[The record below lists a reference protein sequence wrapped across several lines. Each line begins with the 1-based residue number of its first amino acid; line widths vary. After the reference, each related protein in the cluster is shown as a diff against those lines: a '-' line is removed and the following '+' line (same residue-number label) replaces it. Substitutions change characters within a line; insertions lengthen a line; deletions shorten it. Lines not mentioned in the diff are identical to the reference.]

1 MSQEFFEE
9 VLGQHIV
16 HMMHEAKM
24 GTHESSYFS
33 AYEDFAF
40 EEEEPKL
47 AEPTEYEG
55 TDQDAEEK

>member
-1 MSQEFFEE
+1 
-9 VLGQHIV
+9 
-16 HMMHEAKM
+16 MMHEAKM